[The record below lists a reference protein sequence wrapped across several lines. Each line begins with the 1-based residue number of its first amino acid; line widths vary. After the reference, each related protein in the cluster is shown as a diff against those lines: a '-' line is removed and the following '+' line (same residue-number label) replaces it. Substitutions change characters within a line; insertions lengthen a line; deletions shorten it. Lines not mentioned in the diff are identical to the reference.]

1 MVAAS
6 AACAAAIDEGT
17 AMTPIRTR
25 HLATLSVIAAAALLA
40 ACNKAEDD
48 RTAGQKVDSAVA
60 QVEQKAAE
68 AKADMQEAGKD
79 AKQATEQAAD
89 TATNKVKDIA
99 ITTAV
104 NAELARDPALSSLR
118 INVDTSNGRV
128 ALRGSAPDAES
139 RERAAALAMKVD
151 GVVAV
156 ENQLVVVPKG

>member
-1 MVAAS
+1 
-6 AACAAAIDEGT
+6 
-17 AMTPIRTR
+17 MTPNRTR
-25 HLATLSVIAAAALLA
+25 QLALLSVIAAAATLA
-40 ACNKAEDD
+40 ACNKAGDD

-60 QVEQKAAE
+60 TAERQAAE
-68 AKADMQEAGKD
+68 AKADIREAGKD

-89 TATNKVKDIA
+89 TAANKVKDVA

-104 NAELARDPALSSLR
+104 NAELARDPKLSALR